1 MSLSAGNTDPEE
13 FKNFHQLLTKGNPDY
28 QPFYFPLVKNG
39 KDPLPG
45 ISWKK
50 NRKTF
55 SEACSLMR
63 EGFNIG
69 IAGTDKDN
77 LCIVDIDNLEAVGE
91 VKTTLT
97 VKSRKQIGKHCFYFT
112 NDEPAQGEGAI

>member
-77 LCIVDIDNLEAVGE
+77 LCIVDIDNLEAVGGA
-91 VKTTLT
+91 KTTLT
-97 VKSRKQIGKHCFYFT
+97 VKSRKQIGRHCFYY
-112 NDEPAQGEGAI
+112 